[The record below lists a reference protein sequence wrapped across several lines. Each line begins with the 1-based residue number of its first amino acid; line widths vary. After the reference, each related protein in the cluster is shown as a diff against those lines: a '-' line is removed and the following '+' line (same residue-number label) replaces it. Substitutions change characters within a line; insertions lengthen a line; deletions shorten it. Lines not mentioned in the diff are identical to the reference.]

1 MKRLTEKGAY
11 NYLYDNYGKVRHN
24 MNAMVSA
31 CRTIGREYG
40 VTPLKVFHFIVE
52 QEPIEELY
60 THSYGFNTSNGRALR
75 EEFEGYYYE
84 AINNQC

>member
-11 NYLYDNYGKVRHN
+11 NYLYDNYGEVRHN

-31 CRTIGREYG
+31 CRTMGKYYG
-40 VTPLKVFHFIVE
+40 VTALRFFHFIVE
-52 QEPIEELY
+52 QEPIPELH
-60 THSYGFNTSNGRALR
+60 THSYGFNTGGGRALR
-75 EEFEGYYYE
+75 EEFEGLYYE